1 MGLVWGLF
9 GKVFKKRPIEGRCCG
24 GRVVVVVN
32 RILINVNIGI
42 VS

>member
-1 MGLVWGLF
+1 LF

-24 GRVVVVVN
+24 GGRVVVVVVVN